1 MNWDA
6 LGAIG
11 EVVGAL
17 AVFGTLVY
25 LALQIRIQNQ
35 QLKIQNKQAEL
46 QHAETR
52 LASNQQYIK
61 SMADTTVSVAHNP
74 ELTKLIYAMQDSN
87 EWDKLDHVS
96 MMRVYLIMYANLK
109 VWEGA
114 YFQYQEKQL
123 DDSFWQSIER
133 SQATNTEAPAF
144 VEYWATR
151 STLYSDEFGQY
162 IDNLLKTQT
171 SPKLSKAE

>member
-25 LALQIRIQNQ
+25 LALQIRVQNQ
-35 QLKIQNKQAEL
+35 QLKIQNEQAEL

-52 LASNQQYIK
+52 MASNQQYIK
-61 SMADTTVSVAHNP
+61 SVADIALSVANNP
-74 ELTKLIYAMQDSN
+74 ELTKSIFAMRDSN
-87 EWDKLDHVS
+87 DYENTDPLN
-96 MMRVYLIMYANLK
+96 MMRANLVMYANLK

-114 YFQYQEKQL
+114 YFQHQEKQL

-133 SQATNTEAPAF
+133 GQGVNIESSAF
-144 VEYWATR
+144 IEFWATR
-151 STLYSDEFGQY
+151 SIHYSDEFGQY
-162 IDNLLKTQT
+162 IDNLLKTRT